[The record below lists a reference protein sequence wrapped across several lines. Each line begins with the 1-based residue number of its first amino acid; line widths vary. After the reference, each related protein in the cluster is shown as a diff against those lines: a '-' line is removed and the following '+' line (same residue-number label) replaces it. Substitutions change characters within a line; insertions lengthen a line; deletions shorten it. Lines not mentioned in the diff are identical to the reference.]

1 MLCSS
6 LHLLCA
12 VCDNLTRG
20 CFERGGL
27 DCVWAE
33 GLLRSLVHCSN
44 VAAVSRRLD
53 TLAKVLPVV
62 VGALSSNP
70 LDFTSGTSEGSQSI
84 QPCVFNM
91 YIENNTRVRREVI
104 SLLVLNSIS
113 HEFAAL
119 TRKISS

>member
-1 MLCSS
+1 M
-6 LHLLCA
+6 
-12 VCDNLTRG
+12 
-20 CFERGGL
+20 
-27 DCVWAE
+27 
-33 GLLRSLVHCSN
+33 
-44 VAAVSRRLD
+44 AAHI
-53 TLAKVLPVV
+53 LAKVLPVV

-104 SLLVLNSIS
+104 SLLELNSIS